1 MGYLIQYSAPRNTV
15 WTAFAARRDH
25 SSMCGRYVTPGEA
38 AMERAYSLTAI
49 PCGTCV
55 REHSAGSP
63 PKSRPSRHPG
73 RAPPGHGGGHG
84 RRPSAPHAGTPGN
97 GGPASTR
104 PAPRRADPRV
114 PGFQFARLPPAPA
127 LPARRSRPPGSP
139 PGRETENLESWE
151 PGESA
156 NARQDPGFQIPTS
169 STLSSVAPRVRG
181 FAYTAR
187 DMGAAE

>member
-1 MGYLIQYSAPRNTV
+1 
-15 WTAFAARRDH
+15 
-25 SSMCGRYVTPGEA
+25 MCGRYVTPDEA

-55 REHSAGSP
+55 REHSGGHP

-104 PAPRRADPRV
+104 PAPRRADSQGSRFPVRQVAARTAPRTRATDPISDSPMV
-114 PGFQFARLPPAPA
+114 GRFPPPR
-127 LPARRSRPPGSP
+127 ARR
-139 PGRETENLESWE
+139 
-151 PGESA
+151 
-156 NARQDPGFQIPTS
+156 
-169 STLSSVAPRVRG
+169 
-181 FAYTAR
+181 
-187 DMGAAE
+187 